1 LSDLLIVQYYLPD
14 ETVVTKDFLKEV
26 LAGQKQLMK
35 KADVK
40 AVQVPQYDELSVR
53 NLWPEMKKDAHFLS
67 FFPTKYPK
75 DKGPPRDYF
84 FDVLNTLYPE
94 YLQQLM
100 ANANEARMAAG
111 GPGQQSESIKISQF
125 WEEELKAMP
134 YLSCKSLV
142 HYLSLIVLSRLQRR
156 MGRPCICLRL
166 APSRPV
172 ASRSARRC
180 RSSAHSRST
189 QSQSASQRRSSK
201 RGLSQTCLCWPRCL
215 PPTCRPRKT

>member
-1 LSDLLIVQYYLPD
+1 M
-14 ETVVTKDFLKEV
+14 TKDFLKEV

-100 ANANEARMAAG
+100 SNANQARMAAG
-111 GPGQQSESIKISQF
+111 GMGQQSESIKIS
-125 WEEELKAMP
+125 
-134 YLSCKSLV
+134 
-142 HYLSLIVLSRLQRR
+142 
-156 MGRPCICLRL
+156 
-166 APSRPV
+166 
-172 ASRSARRC
+172 
-180 RSSAHSRST
+180 
-189 QSQSASQRRSSK
+189 
-201 RGLSQTCLCWPRCL
+201 
-215 PPTCRPRKT
+215 

>member
-1 LSDLLIVQYYLPD
+1 MSLLSKPLLVQYYLPD

-84 FDVLNTLYPE
+84 FNLLNTLYPE

-111 GPGQQSESIKISQF
+111 GPG
-125 WEEELKAMP
+125 
-134 YLSCKSLV
+134 
-142 HYLSLIVLSRLQRR
+142 
-156 MGRPCICLRL
+156 
-166 APSRPV
+166 
-172 ASRSARRC
+172 
-180 RSSAHSRST
+180 
-189 QSQSASQRRSSK
+189 
-201 RGLSQTCLCWPRCL
+201 
-215 PPTCRPRKT
+215 

>member
-1 LSDLLIVQYYLPD
+1 M
-14 ETVVTKDFLKEV
+14 VTKDFLKEV

-100 ANANEARMAAG
+100 SNANQARMAAG
-111 GPGQQSESIKISQF
+111 GMGQQNESIKISQF

-134 YLSCKSLV
+134 YLSRKYSTISLV
-142 HYLSLIVLSRLQRR
+142 LILSSRL
-156 MGRPCICLRL
+156 
-166 APSRPV
+166 
-172 ASRSARRC
+172 
-180 RSSAHSRST
+180 
-189 QSQSASQRRSSK
+189 
-201 RGLSQTCLCWPRCL
+201 
-215 PPTCRPRKT
+215 